1 MQKAL
6 VILSLL
12 VLSISVAWTQPNARV
27 QIIHNAADPAAA
39 SVDIYVNG
47 DLFLDDFGFQTATP
61 FVDVPANTEL
71 SIAVAPGN
79 SASVD
84 DALATFPVTLDA
96 DETYTVIANGVLD
109 PAAFADN
116 PDGKSTGFQLIV
128 KTGAKEMA
136 DNSNEVEFFVLHGA
150 TDAPA
155 VDVKARDVAT
165 LVDGAAYGD
174 MTDYLAVPP
183 QMYLLDVYAAG
194 TETVVATFKADLSA
208 LAGGA
213 ATVFASGFLSPDDDQ
228 DGAAFGILAA
238 LPDGT
243 VLPLEAVTTARVQVI
258 HNAAD
263 PAANTVDLFLNGDKL
278 VDNFAFRTATPFID
292 APANTELSVAVAPSN
307 SASVDDAIATFPATL
322 MAGGTYV
329 IIANG
334 VLDPAAFADNPDGKD
349 TGFTLLVKDMA
360 KEMADNDDEVEF
372 FVLHGAT
379 DAPAVDV
386 KARDVATLVDG
397 AAYGDMT
404 DYIAVPPQMYLLD
417 VYAAGTE
424 TLVATFDANLSGL
437 AGGAAAV
444 FASGFLSPDD
454 DQNGAAFGIFAALP
468 DGQVVEFPPFDL
480 GEKAPNALVYVTGSE
495 TYKKGKFT
503 RGWENAVDGDMTG
516 FDGTTWARGDGD
528 QMGPAWA
535 IFRYADFGLYKFNY
549 LAFLTDNGPED
560 NANPYDYQTLIL
572 DVWVSTT
579 GMDDDDFTK
588 VIEIKRKGD
597 GKFLEWRQ
605 LGEYVT
611 AKYVKLRLLSPSYYP
626 ASWRQ
631 IVEFQTQTE
640 KKMGAMP
647 AADQNQIAALPKGT
661 ELVGNYPNPFNP
673 ETVIRY
679 TLDRDAQVSLQ
690 IFDTLGRVVATLVDG
705 RQNAG
710 TYNITWRPAN
720 LPSGLYFYR
729 MTAGEVNSVKRMMF
743 IK

>member
-1 MQKAL
+1 
-6 VILSLL
+6 
-12 VLSISVAWTQPNARV
+12 
-27 QIIHNAADPAAA
+27 
-39 SVDIYVNG
+39 
-47 DLFLDDFGFQTATP
+47 
-61 FVDVPANTEL
+61 
-71 SIAVAPGN
+71 
-79 SASVD
+79 
-84 DALATFPVTLDA
+84 
-96 DETYTVIANGVLD
+96 
-109 PAAFADN
+109 
-116 PDGKSTGFQLIV
+116 
-128 KTGAKEMA
+128 
-136 DNSNEVEFFVLHGA
+136 GA

-194 TETVVATFKADLSA
+194 TET
-208 LAGGA
+208 
-213 ATVFASGFLSPDDDQ
+213 
-228 DGAAFGILAA
+228 
-238 LPDGT
+238 
-243 VLPLEAVTTARVQVI
+243 
-258 HNAAD
+258 
-263 PAANTVDLFLNGDKL
+263 L
-278 VDNFAFRTATPFID
+278 V
-292 APANTELSVAVAPSN
+292 E
-307 SASVDDAIATFPATL
+307 
-322 MAGGTYV
+322 
-329 IIANG
+329 
-334 VLDPAAFADNPDGKD
+334 
-349 TGFTLLVKDMA
+349 
-360 KEMADNDDEVEF
+360 
-372 FVLHGAT
+372 
-379 DAPAVDV
+379 
-386 KARDVATLVDG
+386 
-397 AAYGDMT
+397 
-404 DYIAVPPQMYLLD
+404 
-417 VYAAGTE
+417 
-424 TLVATFDANLSGL
+424 TFDANLSGL

-454 DQNGAAFGIFAALP
+454 DQDGPAFGIFAALP

-480 GEKAPNALVYVTGSE
+480 GEKAPNSLVFVTGSE

-560 NANPYDYQTLIL
+560 NANAYDYQTLIL

-579 GMDDDDFTK
+579 GMADEDFTQ
-588 VIEIKRKGD
+588 VIKIKRKGD

-605 LGEYVT
+605 LGEYIT

-626 ASWRQ
+626 AGWRQ

-647 AADQNQIAALPKGT
+647 AADQDQIAALPKGT

-729 MTAGEVNSVKRMMF
+729 MTADEANFVKRMMF
-743 IK
+743 VK